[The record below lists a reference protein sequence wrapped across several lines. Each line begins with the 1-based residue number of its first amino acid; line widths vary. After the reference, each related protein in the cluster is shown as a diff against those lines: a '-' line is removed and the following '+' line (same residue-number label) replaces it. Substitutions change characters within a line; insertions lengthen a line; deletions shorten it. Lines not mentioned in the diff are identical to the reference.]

1 MASGK
6 QNRQDRLRG
15 VLRPASGANEVVPVS
30 PASDAPPIAIST
42 VPPVDEPNAALI
54 EALRPQMRELAVRFV
69 GARRRSGQAI
79 LEMGQ
84 ILAQAN
90 DEAQYGEWDDYLQA
104 VDLSDDTA
112 RKLMQ
117 IFRAALDDAAFADGV
132 RRNWFQQSVAM
143 RIVRERD
150 PDRRREVIDAL
161 LSPERTER
169 PSDAETGAVIRRVRQ
184 RHAAPV
190 DVLPEAALERGSD
203 DGGSQSPTAPERAV
217 VLEVDSAAV
226 LAILQ
231 GHAAGISELVSLA
244 GSLPRTPATEET
256 LQQLEQAIAAIRR
269 ATRGA

>member
-1 MASGK
+1 MAPGK

-15 VLRPASGANEVVPVS
+15 ALRPTTGNEVVPIA
-30 PASDAPPIAIST
+30 PASTPPPIAIST
-42 VPPVDEPNAALI
+42 VPPADEPNAALI
-54 EALRPQMRELAVRFV
+54 EALRPPMRELAVRFV

-90 DEAQYGEWDDYLQA
+90 DEAQYGEWDDYLEA

-117 IFRAALDDAAFADGV
+117 IYRVAADDAAFADGV

-150 PDRRREVIDAL
+150 PRRRREVIDTL
-161 LSPERTER
+161 LSPDRAER
-169 PSDAETGAVIRRVRQ
+169 PTDAEAGSVIRHVRQ
-184 RHAAPV
+184 RHSGGAGTPAEAPRAA
-190 DVLPEAALERGSD
+190 
-203 DGGSQSPTAPERAV
+203 GGGEITPSEPPGAERAV
-217 VLEVDSAAV
+217 VLEVDATAV

-231 GHAAGISELVSLA
+231 GHAQGLSELASLA
-244 GSLPRTPATEET
+244 GALPRIPATEEA
-256 LQQLEQAIAAIRR
+256 LRAIERAITVIRQ
-269 ATRGA
+269 ATREG